1 MGSTYSYMML
11 PSYNFYNN
19 LHDNVQKYNIIFK
32 KLCDFINSD
41 KKLREEKKFAIFNG
55 MELQKQITDNYII
68 KNTIMQEEKELY
80 NNISNILEHIINTNN
95 NIVDNNDFRLMYYS
109 FQNINKY
116 RNFSNGF
123 DNYINCQEIPKFIK
137 LVCEFNQ

>member
-1 MGSTYSYMML
+1 MGSSFSYMMI
-11 PSYNFYNN
+11 PSYNIYNN
-19 LHDNVQKYNIIFK
+19 LNDNVQKYDIIYK
-32 KLCDFINSD
+32 KLCDFIE
-41 KKLREEKKFAIFNG
+41 LREEKNFAIFNG
-55 MELQKQITDNYII
+55 MEIQKQITDNYII

-95 NIVDNNDFRLMYYS
+95 NIFDNNDFRLMYYS

-137 LVCEFNQ
+137 LACEFNQ